1 MMSPELIKKTYAKA
15 LAAQQAG
22 RLGEAEKVYTRL
34 LKANP
39 KLAEVQ
45 FNLGRIATLRRQP
58 AAAAGYFEAALRLK
72 PHEPAIWL
80 AYLEMASHHPNVD
93 NLAKLMA
100 RAGNALDRFPEASFY
115 KGLIAARRDRPQE
128 ACTLIEAALAKGLKS
143 SRAQVERGICLAAL
157 DRSEPALQAFDA
169 ALTLSPRS
177 DFAWERKAALL
188 RDMGR
193 SAEALEAARQA
204 IASAPKQGAHYYA
217 YASAAKLKAGDPLI
231 AEMKKVLK
239 AAPKTDPGRVHL
251 GHALAKAMEDTGQHD
266 EVFRYLDLANKQLA
280 QTYPYEAAADEAQL
294 QAWQDKWAMLSA
306 ADLPTPAPSK
316 GPTPIFV
323 TGMPRSGTT
332 LIEQILASHSQV
344 AAAGEFSVIG
354 GLFAE
359 TLAQEQSAAALSE
372 GLQQA
377 AAQYLDMLA
386 TRFEGAQFVTD
397 KSISSY
403 TMIGFIRHA
412 LPQAKIIVVRRDPG
426 DNALSLYKNLFVPGT
441 HRYAASLPN
450 IATFMSMFERQI
462 AQWRDILPDA
472 FSEHSYE
479 ALIAAPEAQSRALVQ
494 NAGLDW
500 EEACLSF
507 YDTARKVDT
516 LSSTQVRQPIY
527 SSSVGASKRYEAE
540 MRAFWQRYNGT

>member
-1 MMSPELIKKTYAKA
+1 MPM
-15 LAAQQAG
+15 
-22 RLGEAEKVYTRL
+22 
-34 LKANP
+34 
-39 KLAEVQ
+39 
-45 FNLGRIATLRRQP
+45 
-58 AAAAGYFEAALRLK
+58 
-72 PHEPAIWL
+72 H
-80 AYLEMASHHPNVD
+80 
-93 NLAKLMA
+93 
-100 RAGNALDRFPEASFY
+100 
-115 KGLIAARRDRPQE
+115 
-128 ACTLIEAALAKGLKS
+128 
-143 SRAQVERGICLAAL
+143 
-157 DRSEPALQAFDA
+157 
-169 ALTLSPRS
+169 
-177 DFAWERKAALL
+177 
-188 RDMGR
+188 
-193 SAEALEAARQA
+193 
-204 IASAPKQGAHYYA
+204 
-217 YASAAKLKAGDPLI
+217 
-231 AEMKKVLK
+231 
-239 AAPKTDPGRVHL
+239 
-251 GHALAKAMEDTGQHD
+251 
-266 EVFRYLDLANKQLA
+266 LDLANGQLA

-306 ADLPTPAPSK
+306 ADLPPPAPPK

-359 TLAQEQSAAALSE
+359 TLAQEHSPAALSE

-426 DNALSLYKNLFVPGT
+426 
-441 HRYAASLPN
+441 
-450 IATFMSMFERQI
+450 
-462 AQWRDILPDA
+462 
-472 FSEHSYE
+472 SYE

-494 NAGLDW
+494 NAGLSW

-540 MRAFWQRYNGT
+540 MRAFWQRYSGT